1 MVKGCAECS
10 KRVRIAQNAGGHS
23 SAGSIRSST
32 RTSRPRAVRSMD
44 GVSARPEAWD
54 VLQLNRRMIIFLCA
68 HFTKYGLVDFDL
80 IMKMVD
86 FQSTFLQSLCIQCIT
101 VTKEP

>member
-54 VLQLNRRMIIFLCA
+54 VQLNRRMIIFLCA

-101 VTKEP
+101 MTKEP